1 MTQLDRTGLLLS
13 GACLVHCAVLPLSV
27 LVLPSLGGVLFD
39 HSSLLHWVLLALA
52 IPVSG
57 YALLRGY
64 REHGE
69 RRSLAVGIV
78 GLVIMGL
85 GVSHLLAEELEIPLT
100 LSGAAIVAAA
110 HLMNIRLL
118 SKREH

>member
-1 MTQLDRTGLLLS
+1 MTQLDRTGLILS

-39 HSSLLHWVLLALA
+39 HSSLLHWILLGLA

-57 YALLRGY
+57 YALIRGF

-69 RRSLAVGIV
+69 RGGLLVGTL
-78 GLVIMGL
+78 GLLLMGI
-85 GVSHLLAEELEIPLT
+85 GVSHLLAENLEIPLT
-100 LSGAAIVAAA
+100 LSGAAIVAGA

-118 SKREH
+118 SKRSH